1 MAMRAQWN
9 ENQVFSE
16 CPTCRHLG
24 PHEPDELGILTCA
37 VCGTRFAAGPSAAAA
52 TTLSYVDTT
61 PDEALTT
68 SWIPDLPDDGD

>member
-9 ENQVFSE
+9 DGAVFSE

-24 PHEPDELGILTCA
+24 PHQPDALGIIECA
-37 VCGTRFAAGPSAAAA
+37 VCGTRFPAGTSAAAA
-52 TTLSYVDTT
+52 ETRTYVDTN
-61 PDEALTT
+61 PDDALTT